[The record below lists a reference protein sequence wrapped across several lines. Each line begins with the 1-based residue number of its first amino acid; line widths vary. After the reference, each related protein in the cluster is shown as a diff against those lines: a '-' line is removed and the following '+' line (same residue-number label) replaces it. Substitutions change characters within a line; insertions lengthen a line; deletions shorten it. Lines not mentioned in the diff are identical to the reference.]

1 MLRSSTLRALSA
13 SGLALS
19 LLGGCGGSTP
29 EATPASAPPAGTVAP
44 PAEAAKASADP
55 DDKPITEAD
64 VARPKDFADAVARI
78 KGYRDSIRADVT
90 AGRPTKAH
98 RALDELDIVL
108 NWLPAI
114 ARDGGVPKDRWEEVN
129 TTAQRIQE
137 LFNKVHGQIDA
148 KQTPDYAAIAGEV
161 DKALAQL
168 EAIPTAGAGA
178 KAEGGAAAKAGSEK

>member
-1 MLRSSTLRALSA
+1 MT
-13 SGLALS
+13 
-19 LLGGCGGSTP
+19 
-29 EATPASAPPAGTVAP
+29 
-44 PAEAAKASADP
+44 
-55 DDKPITEAD
+55 
-64 VARPKDFADAVARI
+64 RPKDFAEAVARI

-129 TTAQRIQE
+129 TTAQRVQE

-168 EAIPTAGAGA
+168 EAIPARSGDA
-178 KAEGGAAAKAGSEK
+178 KTGDGAAAKSGPEK